1 MLWQIK
7 MMMKLLKLIPLFLV
21 LLILGCSEE
30 KKPNKYGYNTDLQ
43 GLLDDSNLSAEEFR
57 IDNTRDTTLFGS
69 KGTIISIPKNC
80 FENVKGPIKIELIES
95 FKLSDIVLLNA
106 QTVSNGKLLQT
117 DGVIYLS
124 ASVNDNEVILKKEKS
139 IQIEIPSS
147 NRIDD
152 MTAFVGNYNPD
163 GVMNWEHGN
172 EMVWSTSEQ
181 VKEITQYR
189 FFTIPLD
196 LFPNR
201 MQYEK
206 MDSIGKKYPI
216 TSQGIFAPL
225 PEHLMGKP
233 KRDFY
238 SKILELLNNVDNINT
253 PLATREFAKRL
264 EEIEYYYIITY
275 NYPDGRNPGHSFIKN
290 PFEKI
295 QLELFHIYADNI
307 DRPLMYSDSLTLLK
321 LNKFKKKNF
330 DKDSD
335 ERLDKL
341 ITLFEDFKN
350 QKLSYPVKINNY
362 GIDLESPKAYQLLI
376 QKGINKDSA
385 RLSIELHNTRQKII
399 ESLKLNFKSEQ
410 DYLAKINVAEKN
422 QEESFKVQ
430 YYLIEAN
437 QLGWINIDRF
447 YNSPNAENFNL
458 LANFTTPEDLEFLNV
473 SLVIPNQKSYLT
485 GYKNKDGKYQFTK
498 ENEYYT
504 KLPIGETGYL
514 IGISYQNG
522 KPILGLKEISIGENE
537 MENITASSIELSD
550 FKNKMDKL
558 N

>member
-1 MLWQIK
+1 
-7 MMMKLLKLIPLFLV
+7 MMMKLLKLTPLFLV

-30 KKPNKYGYNTDLQ
+30 KKPSKYGYNTDLQ
-43 GLLDDSNLSAEEFR
+43 GLLDDSNLSVEEFK

-80 FENVKGPIKIELIES
+80 FENVKGPVKIELIES
-95 FKLSDIVLLNA
+95 LELSDIVLLNA

-117 DGVIYLS
+117 GGVIYLS
-124 ASVNDNEVILKKEKS
+124 ASVNDNDVVLKKEKS

-152 MTAFVGNYNPD
+152 MTAFVGNYNSD
-163 GVMNWEHGN
+163 GVMNWEIGN
-172 EMVWSTSEQ
+172 EMLWSTSEQ
-181 VKEITQYR
+181 VKEITQYK

-225 PEHLMGKP
+225 PEYLMGKP
-233 KRDFY
+233 KREFY
-238 SKILELLNNVDNINT
+238 SKILELLNNVDNTNT
-253 PLATREFAKRL
+253 PLATREFANRL
-264 EEIEYYYIITY
+264 KEIEWYYIIY
-275 NYPDGRNPGHSFIKN
+275 SYPPDGKNKGRRFDSN
-290 PFEKI
+290 PFEVI
-295 QLELFHIYADNI
+295 QLELFDVYFKNI
-307 DRPLMYSDSLTLLK
+307 DKPLAYSDSLALLK
-321 LNKFKKKNF
+321 LKDFKKKSVNEY
-330 DKDSD
+330 SD

-341 ITLFEDFKN
+341 ISLFEDFKS
-350 QKLSYPVKINNY
+350 QKLSYPVQINNY
-362 GIDLESPKAYQLLI
+362 GIDLENPKAYQLLI
-376 QKGINKDSA
+376 QKGINKDTA
-385 RLSIELHNTRQKII
+385 RLSIELNNTRLKII
-399 ESLKLNFKSEQ
+399 ESLKRNVQFEK
-410 DYLAKINVAEKN
+410 DYLAQVNKAEKN
-422 QEESFKVQ
+422 QRESFNVQ

-437 QLGWINIDRF
+437 QLGWINVDRY
-447 YNSPNAENFNL
+447 YNTPNAEEFNL
-458 LANFTTPEDLEFLNV
+458 LANFTTPKNLDFLNV

-485 GYKNKDGKYQFTK
+485 GYKNKDGVYQFTK

-514 IGISYQNG
+514 VGISYQNG
-522 KPILGLKEISIGENE
+522 KPILGYKEIIIGENE

>member
-1 MLWQIK
+1 
-7 MMMKLLKLIPLFLV
+7 MMMKLLKLISLFSV
-21 LLILGCSEE
+21 LLIVGCSEK
-30 KKPNKYGYNTDLQ
+30 KKPSKYGYNIDLQ
-43 GLLDDSNLSAEEFR
+43 GLLDDSNLSAEEFK

-80 FENVKGPIKIELIES
+80 FENVKGHMKIELIES

-106 QTVSNGKLLQT
+106 QTVSNGALLQT
-117 DGVIYLS
+117 DGIIYLS
-124 ASVNDNEVILKKEKS
+124 ASVNDNEVILKKGKS

-152 MTAFVGNYNPD
+152 MTSFVGDYD
-163 GVMNWEHGN
+163 SYGIMNWEIGN
-172 EMVWSTSEQ
+172 EMLWSISDQ
-181 VKEITQYR
+181 VKEITQYK

-201 MQYEK
+201 VQYEK

-225 PEHLMGKP
+225 PEYLMGKP
-233 KRDFY
+233 KREFY
-238 SKILELLNNVDNINT
+238 SQVLEFLNNIENINT

-264 EEIEYYYIITY
+264 KEIEFYYIIYYY
-275 NYPDGRNPGHSFIKN
+275 NPEGKNPGHSFVKN

-295 QLELFHIYADNI
+295 QLELFNIYADNI
-307 DRPLMYSDSLTLLK
+307 DKPLMYSDSLTLLK
-321 LNKFKKKNF
+321 LKKFKEKKF
-330 DKDSD
+330 DKDSN

-341 ITLFEDFKN
+341 ITLFEDFTN

-362 GIDLESPKAYQLLI
+362 GIDLNSPKAYQLLI
-376 QKGINKDSA
+376 QKGIKKDSA
-385 RLSIELHNTRQKII
+385 RLSIELHNTRQKIV
-399 ESLKLNFKSEQ
+399 ESLKLNFQFEK
-410 DYLAKINVAEKN
+410 DYLAKVDKAEKN

-437 QLGWINIDRF
+437 QLGWINVDRF

-458 LANFTTPEDLEFLNV
+458 LANFTIPEDLEFLNV

-485 GYKNKDGKYQFTK
+485 GYKNDDGKYQFTK

-514 IGISYQNG
+514 IGVSYQNG
-522 KPILGLKEISIGENE
+522 KPILGFKEISIGENE
-537 MENITASSIELSD
+537 VENITASSIELYD
-550 FKNKMDKL
+550 FKKKMDKL

>member
-1 MLWQIK
+1 
-7 MMMKLLKLIPLFLV
+7 MMKILKLTSLFLV
-21 LLILGCSEE
+21 ILIIGCAEE
-30 KKPNKYGYNTDLQ
+30 KKPSKYGYNTDLQ
-43 GLLDDSNLSAEEFR
+43 GLLDDSNLSAQEFK
-57 IDNTRDTTLFGS
+57 IDNASDTTLFGN

-80 FENVKGPIKIELIES
+80 FENVNGPVKIELIES
-95 FKLSDIVLLNA
+95 LKLSDIVLLNA

-124 ASVNDNEVILKKEKS
+124 ASVNDIEVTLKKESS
-139 IQIEIPSS
+139 IQIEIPST
-147 NRIDD
+147 NRIDE

-163 GVMNWEHGN
+163 GVMNWEIGN
-172 EMVWSTSEQ
+172 EMIWSTSDQ
-181 VKEITQYR
+181 AKEITQYQ
-189 FFTIPLD
+189 FFTIPLG

-216 TSQGIFAPL
+216 TSQGVFAPL

-233 KRDFY
+233 KREFY
-238 SKILELLNNVDNINT
+238 SKILNLLNNENNINT
-253 PLATREFAKRL
+253 PLATREFANRL
-264 EEIEYYYIITY
+264 KEIEWYYVIYY
-275 NYPDGRNPGHSFIKN
+275 DYPDGINKGHKFNRN

-295 QLELFHIYADNI
+295 QLELFNIYADNI
-307 DRPLMYSDSLTLLK
+307 DKPLMYSDSLTLLK
-321 LNKFKKKNF
+321 LKKFKKKNF

-341 ITLFEDFKN
+341 ITLFEDFKS

-362 GIDLESPKAYQLLI
+362 GIDLESPKAYQSLI

-399 ESLKLNFKSEQ
+399 ESLKLNFKFEK
-410 DYLAKINVAEKN
+410 DYLVKVNKAEKN
-422 QEESFKVQ
+422 QEESFNVQ

-437 QLGWINIDRF
+437 QLGWINVDRF

-458 LANFTTPEDLEFLNV
+458 LANFSSPEDLEFLNV

-514 IGISYQNG
+514 VGVSYQNG
-522 KPILGLKEISIGENE
+522 KPILGLKVILIGENE
-537 MENITASSIELSD
+537 LENITASSIELSD